1 MNDDSRIGQLL
12 AQILEAQ
19 RAHLEEYKRVTSE
32 SLALQRQG
40 VETQHRHV
48 RLYRRVLYALAIV
61 LVALV
66 AYVIWLS
73 RMIP

>member
-1 MNDDSRIGQLL
+1 MNDDNRTEQLL
-12 AQILEAQ
+12 TQILEAQ

-40 VETQHRHV
+40 VETQYRHV
-48 RLYRRVLYALAIV
+48 RLYRRVLYVLAII
-61 LVALV
+61 LVGLI